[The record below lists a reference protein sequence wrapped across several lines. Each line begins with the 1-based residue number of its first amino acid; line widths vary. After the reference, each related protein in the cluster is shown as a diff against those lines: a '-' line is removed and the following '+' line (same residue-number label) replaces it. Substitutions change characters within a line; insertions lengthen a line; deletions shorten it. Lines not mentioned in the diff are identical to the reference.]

1 MASRPLCYA
10 GGCHRPLPKGKRK
23 YCSDRCANRINM
35 QKKRARKA
43 GKEWQQEDDSLD
55 IPSQKP
61 SVATRR
67 GQVYEDIKS
76 SGLAQEIYEKTIT
89 LTDVAKILETTPAA
103 VQMAYQAYLEDLQT
117 EQAQETWALPVVAEK
132 TLEDFDEF
140 RDRYFR
146 TEQGIPYL
154 TPKFH
159 KNWIENIME
168 AIETGGQHM
177 ILSPPRHGKTELLIH
192 FVVWLIAK
200 NPNIRIMWVGG
211 NEDIAK
217 NSVSAVMDQ
226 LENNEL
232 LIEELCGPGPTFKP
246 KTKSSKSWSQNGFT
260 VGTRTVT
267 GIKSPTMVGL
277 GRGGKILSRDC
288 DIIIADDIEDHSSTM
303 QPASRENTRNWW
315 TTTLSSRKEE
325 HTAMIVIGSRQ
336 HYDDLYSHLVD
347 NESWSTTVEQAH
359 DVACTLPDWD
369 NDVHKKCMLWSEKRT
384 YKWLMGRK
392 SAAET
397 TGGRE
402 IYEMVYLNVAMPDG
416 LSLFSSEEIE
426 YCRDQTR
433 DIGQVPANVRLIA
446 GLDPASTGYQAAFL
460 WGYNQEDDTLFMI
473 DMENSLGGGIPQAL
487 EIIKKWFQEYNLAHW
502 VIEENGFQRAI
513 RQDKS
518 IREFAAKHGVF
529 LEGTQT
535 YGNKHDPV
543 YGVTAMRP
551 LFANKLINLPYR
563 SFEAQEK
570 VNLYR
575 SQLVYFSS
583 AQNKSRSVGTKSDI
597 VMASWFPMK
606 TIRRLQKE
614 KLATMGMDYSP
625 SFTGYEGLGIDLDSW
640 R

>member
-1 MASRPLCYA
+1 MANRPLCYA

-23 YCSDRCANRINM
+23 FCSDRCSNRINM

-43 GKEWQQEDDSLD
+43 GTEWVQEDDSLN

-146 TEQGIPYL
+146 TEQGVPYL

-159 KNWIENIME
+159 KNWIESIMK

-246 KTKSSKSWSQNGFT
+246 KTKSSKSWSQ
-260 VGTRTVT
+260 
-267 GIKSPTMVGL
+267 L
-277 GRGGKILSRDC
+277 
-288 DIIIADDIEDHSSTM
+288 
-303 QPASRENTRNWW
+303 
-315 TTTLSSRKEE
+315 
-325 HTAMIVIGSRQ
+325 
-336 HYDDLYSHLVD
+336 
-347 NESWSTTVEQAH
+347 
-359 DVACTLPDWD
+359 
-369 NDVHKKCMLWSEKRT
+369 
-384 YKWLMGRK
+384 
-392 SAAET
+392 
-397 TGGRE
+397 
-402 IYEMVYLNVAMPDG
+402 
-416 LSLFSSEEIE
+416 
-426 YCRDQTR
+426 
-433 DIGQVPANVRLIA
+433 
-446 GLDPASTGYQAAFL
+446 
-460 WGYNQEDDTLFMI
+460 
-473 DMENSLGGGIPQAL
+473 
-487 EIIKKWFQEYNLAHW
+487 
-502 VIEENGFQRAI
+502 
-513 RQDKS
+513 
-518 IREFAAKHGVF
+518 
-529 LEGTQT
+529 
-535 YGNKHDPV
+535 
-543 YGVTAMRP
+543 
-551 LFANKLINLPYR
+551 
-563 SFEAQEK
+563 
-570 VNLYR
+570 
-575 SQLVYFSS
+575 
-583 AQNKSRSVGTKSDI
+583 
-597 VMASWFPMK
+597 
-606 TIRRLQKE
+606 
-614 KLATMGMDYSP
+614 
-625 SFTGYEGLGIDLDSW
+625 
-640 R
+640 